1 MTTIIR
7 GGKHVNMKKGALSGI
22 TVIDLTRVL
31 AGPYCSMFLADMGA
45 NVIKVEVPNKGD
57 DTRAYVPSYSG
68 ESAYFVNLNRNKRSI
83 TLNLKS
89 EKGKT
94 ILKEMV
100 KKADILLE
108 NFRPGTMEK
117 LNLGYDV
124 LKKINPGLIYGCISG
139 FGHYGPYK
147 NRPGYDIIAQAMGGM
162 MSTTGWPDSGPT
174 RSGTAIGDVLAG
186 LSLAIGVLSA
196 YINKVKTGEGQKV
209 DVALVDSVV
218 SSLEIIN
225 QIYLAEGRIPERIGN
240 RYEAVY
246 PYDSFAAKDGEIVIG
261 AGNDK
266 LFGLLANLMKRP
278 ELIND
283 ERFSSNPL
291 RVKNHALLKPII
303 EEWLS
308 EITME
313 EAVEMM
319 LNVGIPAAPI
329 YTIDK
334 VVTDPHIADAREMFV
349 DIEHPLAGKIKI
361 CGNQI
366 KLSNTPVSFERPAPL
381 LGQHT
386 QEILKEM
393 LNIGEDEYNAF
404 KKEGVV

>member
-1 MTTIIR
+1 
-7 GGKHVNMKKGALSGI
+7 MKKGALSGV

-45 NVIKVEVPNKGD
+45 NVIKVEMPNKGD
-57 DTRAYVPSYSG
+57 DTRAYVPTYSKG
-68 ESAYFVNLNRNKRSI
+68 ESAYFINLNRNKRSI
-83 TLNLKS
+83 TINLKS

-94 ILKEMV
+94 ILKELV

-117 LNLGYDV
+117 LDLGYDV
-124 LKKINPGLIYGCISG
+124 LKEVNPGLIYGCISG

-147 NRPGYDIIAQAMGGM
+147 DRPGYDIIAQAMGGM

-174 RSGTAIGDVLAG
+174 RCGTAIGDVLAG
-186 LSLAIGVLSA
+186 LSLAIGVLAA
-196 YINKVKTGEGQKV
+196 YINKEKTGEGQKV

-225 QIYLAEGRIPERIGN
+225 QIYLAEGRIPKRIGN

-246 PYDSFAAKDGEIVIG
+246 PYDSFTAKDGEIVIG

-266 LFGLLANLMKRP
+266 LFNLLANLMGQP
-278 ELIND
+278 ELVND

-303 EEWLS
+303 EDWLS
-308 EITME
+308 EFTME
-313 EAVEMM
+313 EAVEMI
-319 LNVGIPAAPI
+319 LNAGVPAAPI

-334 VVTDPHIADAREMFV
+334 VVADPHIAGAREMFV
-349 DIEHPLAGKIKI
+349 DIEHPVGGNIKV

-366 KLSNTPVSFERPAPL
+366 KLSNTPVSIEKPAPL

-386 QEILKEM
+386 WEILKEM
-393 LNIGEDEYNAF
+393 LNIEEEEYNTL
-404 KKEGVV
+404 KKEGVL